1 MEEDVCAISS
11 GHISREA
18 GDKTKGFR
26 FQKLRAA
33 IRFLERVRDSRGK
46 QVQCALEFLEDSVV
60 VGGSG
65 ESLISAEEN
74 KYYGTGISLNSPTLR
89 NTLTAFLDL
98 YFAFQRSKDLKFGVY
113 ASAELAQERLS
124 AEFRKGLGLEA
135 KQKFYSILEQL
146 TLGIELDEEE
156 SKVAFAIVRKE
167 YYEAYKGKTT
177 GFKKLLEDMELSE
190 FKAFIESIDWKV
202 TNDTNESL
210 EHAALHLIRTC
221 QYFNYRHKGLESYLL
236 SALLDELEKRSGAE
250 TAPGRLISTDTLR
263 IIFNEIL
270 FAPVEDRRTE
280 DPAWEGWAGVETADF
295 RNLAQKIQSA
305 CPDFSPGLL
314 KALARSCSLAR
325 SVPAEEQKEM
335 KALLRRILDVCE
347 VHLLTNC
354 LDSVELTQK
363 QVLDMIDELV
373 ILAEHHVATLRGRYR
388 YTLHDAQSI
397 KGAVLTLFDDCYLA
411 FDEVPADE

>member
-1 MEEDVCAISS
+1 MGKGVGDASS

-33 IRFLERVRDSRGK
+33 IRFLERIRDSGGR
-46 QVQCALEFLEDSVV
+46 QVHCALEFLEDSVL
-60 VGGSG
+60 VGGGG

-74 KYYGTGISLNSPTLR
+74 KFYGTGLSFNSPALR

-113 ASAELAQERLS
+113 ASAELAQERMS
-124 AEFRKGLGLEA
+124 AEFRKGLGLEEQ
-135 KQKFYSILEQL
+135 QKLYSILENL

-167 YYEAYKGKTT
+167 YNGVYEGKAT
-177 GFKKLLEDMELSE
+177 GFKSLLEDMKWPE
-190 FKAFIESIDWKV
+190 FKAFLESIDWTVSKE
-202 TNDTNESL
+202 TNESL
-210 EHAALHLIRTC
+210 EDAALHLIRTC
-221 QYFNYRHKGLESYLL
+221 QYFNHRHKGLETYLL

-250 TAPGRLISTDTLR
+250 GATGRLISTDTLR
-263 IIFNEIL
+263 NIFNEIL
-270 FAPVEDRRTE
+270 FSTAEDGRTE
-280 DPAWEGWAGVETADF
+280 DPAWEGWSDVETSDF
-295 RNLAQKIQSA
+295 RSLAQKIQSV
-305 CPDFSPGLL
+305 CPDFNPGLM

-325 SVPAEEQKEM
+325 SVSANDQREM

-347 VHLLTNC
+347 VHLLTSC
-354 LDSVELTQK
+354 SDSGELTQK
-363 QVLDMIDELV
+363 EVLVMIDDLV
-373 ILAEHHVATLRGRYR
+373 GLADRHVATLRGRFR
-388 YTLHDAQSI
+388 YGRHDAQSI

-411 FDEVPADE
+411 FDEVSADE